1 MNYRKVFFEENIP
14 INFEMIK
21 TKTIHESWQKE
32 LQIGFIISG
41 NINLQLNFEKKK
53 ISKEKIFLI
62 NSNEI
67 YSIIPDSEEVEIFM
81 LYLNVD
87 YLSLYLEEFKNA
99 IFEGKSLEN
108 ANSEEHIYIRKCFA
122 ILFNIFKNKESD

>member
-53 ISKEKIFLI
+53 ISKENIFLI

-108 ANSEEHIYIRKCFA
+108 SNSEEQFE
-122 ILFNIFKNKESD
+122 NKDDNPLKKEE

>member
-53 ISKEKIFLI
+53 ISKENIFLI

-87 YLSLYLEEFKNA
+87 YLSLYLEESKNA

-108 ANSEEHIYIRKCFA
+108 SNSEEHIYIRKCFA
-122 ILFNIFKNKESD
+122 ILFNIVY